1 MRCNSQAFGLLRCYN
16 RGIMMP
22 NYALRSILLT
32 TAMLSAGCINVQGTT
47 ESTSGSEASSDTM
60 STGGTMGTGDTTN
73 TGGCDEGSLG
83 CSCYGND
90 TCNDGLVCSGGDIC
104 IPEDCEAGTE
114 GCICYGNNTCNDGLE
129 CGGKG
134 ICEPSQGNTTGDTTG
149 DTGTSTGDTG
159 DTTGDTTGP
168 ALCMPDMMMADPCQL
183 CVGPACCD
191 QLLACTE
198 DVGCACFVACLGIN
212 GDAPKC
218 ADQCNVNPQAG
229 VTGELILCMVQA
241 CSTEC
246 NLG

>member
-1 MRCNSQAFGLLRCYN
+1 MRHLLGRA
-16 RGIMMP
+16 P
-22 NYALRSILLT
+22 LLAVALAWPLASI
-32 TAMLSAGCINVQGTT
+32 SACFNDVGGVTSAATGTT
-47 ESTSGSEASSDTM
+47 STGGSSGSTSGGDDGSSGS
-60 STGGTMGTGDTTN
+60 STGGTT
-73 TGGCDEGSLG
+73 
-83 CSCYGND
+83 
-90 TCNDGLVCSGGDIC
+90 SGGATSSGSSSAASTSAATTAI
-104 IPEDCEAGTE
+104 ETSGGGT
-114 GCICYGNNTCNDGLE
+114 
-129 CGGKG
+129 
-134 ICEPSQGNTTGDTTG
+134 TTGDT
-149 DTGTSTGDTG
+149 SG